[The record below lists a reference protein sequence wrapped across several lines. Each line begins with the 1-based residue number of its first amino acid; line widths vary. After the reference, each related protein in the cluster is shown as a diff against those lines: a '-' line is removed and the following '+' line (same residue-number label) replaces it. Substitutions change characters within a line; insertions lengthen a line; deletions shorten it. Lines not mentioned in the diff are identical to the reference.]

1 MSPHAAPEKQRVA
14 PRLEGVRRNVQP
26 PVCAAVKYN
35 LNCMG
40 RVLTGLLTQQ
50 AAHGRDGEIE
60 GAVLTK
66 YVIRGGKPLYGEIDI
81 SGAKNAA
88 VAIIPAA
95 LLVDGVCRI
104 ENIPQ
109 ISDVTL
115 ILNIL
120 QELGADVRTVN
131 RTTVDIDCS
140 HIRNAK
146 VPNELARKIRAS
158 YYLIGALLGR
168 FGSAQVPPPGGCH
181 LGDRPIDQHIK
192 GFVAMGAEV
201 DVRGGFVNAW
211 VKDGKRLSGAQVYL
225 DIVSVGA
232 TMNIM
237 LAAALA
243 NGTTV
248 IENAAK
254 EPHIVDLANF
264 LNSMGAQIMGAGTDV
279 IKIKGVERLN
289 GGTYS
294 IIPDQIEA
302 GTYMAAVAA
311 TGGEVLIKNVIP
323 KHLECITAKLVETGV
338 DVEERDDAVLVRRD
352 PAAKL
357 TRTNIKTLP
366 YPGFPT
372 DMQPQMAVVL
382 SLAEGTSVVTEGVWD
397 NRYRYV
403 DEIRRMGAQFQ
414 VDGKVAVIEGVDHL
428 TGAPVRA
435 CDLRAGAAMVIAGLA
450 AHGVTEVDCIH
461 YIERGYEDIVR
472 KLSGVGADIRVV
484 VTPDEDKQA
493 QVG

>member
-1 MSPHAAPEKQRVA
+1 LTKYQIKGGN
-14 PRLEGVRRNVQP
+14 RLR
-26 PVCAAVKYN
+26 
-35 LNCMG
+35 
-40 RVLTGLLTQQ
+40 
-50 AAHGRDGEIE
+50 GEIE
-60 GAVLTK
+60 
-66 YVIRGGKPLYGEIDI
+66 I

-95 LLVDGVCRI
+95 LMVDGVCRI

-115 ILNIL
+115 ILQIL
-120 QELGADVRTVN
+120 QELGAEVKTVN

-140 HIRNAK
+140 RIRNQK
-146 VPNELARKIRAS
+146 VSMDRGSKIRAS
-158 YYLIGALLGR
+158 YYLVGALLGR
-168 FGSAQVPPPGGCH
+168 FGWAEVPMPGGCD
-181 LGDRPIDQHIK
+181 LGGRPIDQHIK
-192 GFVAMGAEV
+192 GFAAMGARVEV
-201 DVRGGFVNAW
+201 RNGYIDANIPDGTRLTGG
-211 VKDGKRLSGAQVYL
+211 QVYL

-237 LAAALA
+237 LGAALA
-243 NGTTV
+243 DGMTV

-264 LNSMGAQIMGAGTDV
+264 LNSMGANIMGAGTDV
-279 IKIKGVERLN
+279 IKIRGVDRLR

-311 TGGEVLIKNVIP
+311 AGGEVLIKNVIP
-323 KHLECITAKLVETGV
+323 KHLDCITAKLLEMGV
-338 DVEERDDAVLVRRD
+338 DVEEQDDAVLVRRTG
-352 PAAKL
+352 PLSRA
-357 TRTNIKTLP
+357 NIKTMP

-372 DMQPQMAVVL
+372 DMQSQIGAVL
-382 SLAEGTSVVTEGVWD
+382 CTAQGTSVITEGVWD

-403 DEIRRMGAQFQ
+403 DELRRMGASVQ

-428 TGAPVRA
+428 TGAPVHA

-450 AHGVTEVDCIH
+450 AQGVTEIDAIH
-461 YIERGYEDIVR
+461 HIERGYENLVE
-472 KLSGVGADIRVV
+472 KLSAVGADIRVIE
-484 VTPDEDKQA
+484 TPDEDTKAQA
-493 QVG
+493 G